1 MLTKAERQARYRTK
15 LRAEGI
21 AAYGGKCADCRAT
34 ESLEFDHIDGRG
46 NEHRHELFRRG
57 HSSPG
62 GWNFLVKLRA
72 LGWPPIVELR
82 CTPCHTKKH
91 PGRGNPFGR
100 SSTNSLDSSSP
111 V

>member
-1 MLTKAERQARYRTK
+1 
-15 LRAEGI
+15 
-21 AAYGGKCADCRAT
+21 
-34 ESLEFDHIDGRG
+34 
-46 NEHRHELFRRG
+46 
-57 HSSPG
+57 
-62 GWNFLVKLRA
+62 VKLRA